1 MRRNDLGPMAVDRRD
16 FLKFTG
22 GGIAVA
28 VTLKDV
34 SLISEAMAQQREYP
48 TDFNAY
54 VLVGEDGRVKVFSG
68 KIEMG
73 QGVETSQAQMAAEEL
88 RVSLDAVDMVLGDTD
103 LCPWDAGTWG
113 SLTTRVFGPA
123 LRAGCAKAREVLL
136 DLASEHLGVPTDRL
150 EAEDGVVSVVGGQGR
165 VTYAELARG
174 QRIERT
180 LGRDAVL
187 RAVKDFTVMGSSPL
201 RLDAREKV
209 TGAAKYAGDIRL
221 PGMLRARLLRPPA
234 HGATLESLDTSAA
247 EAVPGVTVV
256 NQDGLVAVLHEDRE
270 VANRALGLIQAE
282 WDVPEPAVDDESIWD
297 HLVEAAPTGRTGH
310 EAGNIEAGERASTRI
325 FENTYRDPY
334 LAHAPVEPHTSLA
347 SVEGDRIT
355 VWSSTQSPFG
365 DQGRIAQA
373 LGIDQERVRVITPYV
388 GGGFGGKASGGQ
400 ALEAARLAWITGR
413 PVQVMWT
420 REEEFFYDTF
430 HSAAVV
436 KVRSG
441 IDAAGRIQLWD
452 YHVYMAG
459 TRGAEVLYDVPNA
472 AVVSHSARGVHAFA
486 TGAWRAPGA
495 NSNTFARESQIDIM
509 AADAGIDPME
519 FRLRNATDPRLRSV
533 LEAVAELA
541 AWTEAPAPSGRG
553 LGIACGL
560 DAGTY
565 VAHVAEVTVDEGT
578 GNVRVDRMLCAQEM
592 GTVVNPV
599 GATMQ
604 VEGCITMGLGYAFKE
619 HIRFRGGD
627 ILDRN
632 FDTYQ
637 LPRFSDLPEIQ
648 TVLVPNDELAPQGG
662 GEPAI
667 VCIGAVLANAIY
679 DACGARLFTMPF
691 TPESVLAAIPAS

>member
-1 MRRNDLGPMAVDRRD
+1 MKRNDLGPMAVDRRD

-28 VTLKDV
+28 VALKDV
-34 SLISEAMAQQREYP
+34 SFISEAMAQQRGYP

-54 VLVGEDGRVKVFSG
+54 VLVGEDGRVTVYSG

-88 RVSLDAVDMVLGDTD
+88 RVSLDSVDMVLGDTD

-123 LRAGCAKAREVLL
+123 LRAGCAMARDVLL
-136 DLASEHLGVPTDRL
+136 ELASERLGVPTDRL
-150 EAEDGVVSVVGGQGR
+150 QVENGVVSVVGGEGR
-165 VTYAELARG
+165 VTYAELAKG
-174 QRIERT
+174 QKIQKT
-180 LGRDAVL
+180 LDHEAVL
-187 RAVKDFTVMGSSPL
+187 RAVGDFTVLGTSPE
-201 RLDAREKV
+201 RFDGRDKV
-209 TGAAKYAGDIRL
+209 TGKALYAGDVRL
-221 PGMLRARLLRPPA
+221 PGMLRARILRPPA
-234 HGATLESLDTSAA
+234 HGATLKSVDTSAA
-247 EAVPGVTVV
+247 EAVPGVVVV
-256 NQDGLVAVLHEDRE
+256 NQDGMVAVLHEDRE
-270 VANRALGLIQAE
+270 VADRALGLIEADF
-282 WDVPEPAVDDESIWD
+282 DVPGAGPTDETIWD
-297 HLVEAAPTGRTGH
+297 HMVAAAPDGRTGH
-310 EAGNIEAGERASTRI
+310 EAGSLGAGEQASTQL
-325 FENTYRDPY
+325 FEHTYRDPY
-334 LAHAPVEPHTSLA
+334 LAHAPMEPHTALA
-347 SVEGDRIT
+347 NMEGDRIT
-355 VWSSTQSPFG
+355 VWASTQSPFG
-365 DQGRIAQA
+365 EQGRVAQA
-373 LGIDQERVRVITPYV
+373 LGVDPSQVRVITPYV
-388 GGGFGGKASGGQ
+388 GGGFGGKSSGSQ
-400 ALEAARLAWITGR
+400 VVEAARLARITRR

-441 IDAAGRIQLWD
+441 IDADGRVQLWD
-452 YHVYMAG
+452 YHVYRAG

-472 AVVSHSARGVHAFA
+472 AVVSHSARDVHPFA
-486 TGAWRAPGA
+486 TGPWRAPGA

-509 AADAGIDPME
+509 AAAAGIDPME

-533 LEAVAELA
+533 LEAVAKLA
-541 AWTEAPAPSGRG
+541 DWKPAPAPSGRG
-553 LGIACGL
+553 FGVACGL

-565 VAHVAEVTVDEGT
+565 VAHVAEITVDRAT
-578 GNVRVDRMLCAQEM
+578 GNVRVDRMFCAQEM
-592 GTVVNPV
+592 GIVVNPV

-604 VEGCITMGLGYAFKE
+604 MEGCITMGMGYPLME

-632 FDTYQ
+632 FNTYRI
-637 LPRFSDLPEIQ
+637 PRFSDLPEIE

-667 VCIGAVLANAIY
+667 ISIGALLANAIY

-691 TPESVLAAIPAS
+691 TPESVRAGVTLA